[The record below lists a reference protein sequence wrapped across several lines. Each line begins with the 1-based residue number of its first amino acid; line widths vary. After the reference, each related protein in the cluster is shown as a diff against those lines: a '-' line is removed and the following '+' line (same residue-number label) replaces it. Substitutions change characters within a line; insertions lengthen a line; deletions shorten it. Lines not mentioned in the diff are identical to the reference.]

1 MPVKT
6 TDATPT
12 PEDAVPGS
20 VSGPVPGV
28 AGPVPFE
35 VDKEPAFPVGPGA
48 DSRRGRGRGRERGRG
63 HGGEGGV
70 LNVFSHG
77 ILILWALLVV
87 MPLLWAVMTSFKTD
101 DAILSSPWSLPNGLH
116 FENWARAWSQ
126 AHMGDY
132 FLNTILVVAGS
143 VTGTLLLGSMAAYV
157 LARFEFPGNRFVYYL
172 FVAGMGFPIML
183 ALVPLFFVMDNIG
196 LLNTLHGLILVYIAY
211 SLPFTVFFLTAFF
224 RTLPTSVA
232 EAALI
237 DGASHTRTFFQV
249 MLPMARPG
257 LISVG
262 IFNFLGQWNQYMLPT
277 VLNSEKDHKV
287 LSQGLVELA
296 TSQGYKGDWS
306 GLFAGLVM
314 AMLPVLAAYLVFQR
328 QVVAGLTA
336 GAVK

>member
-1 MPVKT
+1 MKT
-6 TDATPT
+6 TDTASAGV
-12 PEDAVPGS
+12 EDPSGS
-20 VSGPVPGV
+20 P
-28 AGPVPFE
+28 AGPGLTLG
-35 VDKEPAFPVGPGA
+35 KTSAPASAERSGGA
-48 DSRRGRGRGRERGRG
+48 KASKGDGAT
-63 HGGEGGV
+63 

-77 ILILWALLVV
+77 MLIVWAIMVV

-101 DAILSSPWSLPNGLH
+101 RAIFTSPWSLPDKLH
-116 FENWARAWSQ
+116 FENWSRAWTE

-132 FLNTILVVAGS
+132 FLNTVLVVAGS
-143 VTGTLLLGSMAAYV
+143 LVGTLLLGSMAAYV
-157 LARFEFPGNRFVYYL
+157 LARFDFPGNRFIYFL
-172 FVAGMGFPIML
+172 FIGGMSFPIIL
-183 ALVPLFFVMDNIG
+183 ALVPLFYVMQNMA

-232 EAALI
+232 EAAFV

-249 MLPMARPG
+249 MLPMAKPG

-262 IFNFLGQWNQYMLPT
+262 IFNFLGQWNQYLLPT
-277 VLNSEKDHKV
+277 VLNTEPEKKV
-287 LSQGLVELA
+287 LSQGLVQLA
-296 TSQGYKGDWS
+296 VSQGYKGDWS

-314 AMLPVLAAYLVFQR
+314 AMLPVLAAYIVFQR